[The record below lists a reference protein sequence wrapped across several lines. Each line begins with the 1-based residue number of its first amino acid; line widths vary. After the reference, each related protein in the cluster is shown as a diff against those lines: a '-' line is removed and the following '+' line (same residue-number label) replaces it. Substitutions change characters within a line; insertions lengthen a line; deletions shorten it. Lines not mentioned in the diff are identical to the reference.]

1 VKKKNDKK
9 SIYLLVWGIAV
20 ITSIIV
26 SVCMIF
32 SSNENV
38 QTISYTEYLE
48 YLESN
53 EVDMVTYS
61 ADEGLMTVRLFDEQ
75 SKKMTFEERKEYKGE
90 NAIVFKTYYPAY
102 EDFRKDL
109 LEKDVIVN
117 IANEGAITYVLLML
131 ELMPSMLLIFFF
143 SSILLKSF
151 PSSTDHF
158 EIIQN
163 DKIDIGFDD
172 VIGHEEVK
180 EDLRLLVKQL
190 KNGVEAAELSHG
202 ILLEGGAGTGKTMLA
217 KAVAKEAGV
226 NFISVNSSNLIALYV
241 GMGAQKVREA
251 FKIARKNTPC
261 ILFFD
266 EIDAI
271 GRERGN
277 GRGTSENDQTINAML
292 TELDGFQTK
301 GDVIVIAA
309 TNRADNLDKALLRSG
324 RFDRRIKIEAPKKW
338 ETRQKLFEHYLKNDA
353 DESVDSVQLAKEV
366 VGFSGAD
373 IASVCRE
380 AKLIAFR
387 EDKKKISQDNL
398 QEAIDKIVFKGNRS
412 NEEQHAQDLEVV
424 AFHEAGHAV
433 VSLLRGE
440 EISRVS
446 IHGMTSGVGGAVF
459 QADDDRLFVSK
470 RKVVSRIMIAYAGRA
485 SEEIHYGDENVTEG
499 AGSDITQATKL
510 LMAYVTKF
518 GFDKSVGFIDLEV
531 LAGEFQ
537 TNETVIERVKELSK
551 EMYQE
556 TLKLL
561 KENYDMV
568 EVLAKKLLEVKTM
581 SGEEVDALM
590 QTVLG
595 AVS

>member
-1 VKKKNDKK
+1 MKKKNDKK

-20 ITSIIV
+20 ITSIIT
-26 SVCMIF
+26 SVCMIV
-32 SSNENV
+32 SSNEEV

-61 ADEGLMTVRLFDEQ
+61 TDEGLMTVRLFDEQ
-75 SKKMTFEERKEYKGE
+75 SRNMTFEERKEYKGE
-90 NAIVFKTYYPAY
+90 DATVFKTYYPAY

-117 IANEGAITYVLLML
+117 VANEGAITYVLLML
-131 ELMPSMLLIFFF
+131 ELIPSILMIFFF
-143 SSILLKSF
+143 SNVLLKNF

-180 EDLRLLVKQL
+180 EDLKLLVKQL

-338 ETRQKLFEHYLKNDA
+338 ETRQKLFNHYLKNDA

-424 AFHEAGHAV
+424 AYHEAGHAV

-459 QADDDRLFVSK
+459 QADDDRLFTSK

-499 AGSDITQATKL
+499 AGNDITQATKL

-556 TLKLL
+556 THKLL
-561 KENYDMV
+561 KNNYDMV

-581 SGEEVDALM
+581 SGEEVGALM
-590 QTVLG
+590 QTALV